1 MKRRLRETSRR
12 LTSRRPVMADTGEGT
27 VTSARANPHLAQAL
41 SGLEDASTRL
51 DQRVEAVA
59 DELHDSSEELLGW
72 VDVTR
77 SAAGRWARWP
87 TPHRTRLL
95 LRTISHRPTPGNLTL
110 GSLPR

>member
-1 MKRRLRETSRR
+1 
-12 LTSRRPVMADTGEGT
+12 MADTGEGT

-77 SAAGRWARWP
+77 SAAGRWVRWP
-87 TPHRTRLL
+87 TPTGPDSCSARSATGRL
-95 LRTISHRPTPGNLTL
+95 RATSPSVPFPGD
-110 GSLPR
+110 RVA